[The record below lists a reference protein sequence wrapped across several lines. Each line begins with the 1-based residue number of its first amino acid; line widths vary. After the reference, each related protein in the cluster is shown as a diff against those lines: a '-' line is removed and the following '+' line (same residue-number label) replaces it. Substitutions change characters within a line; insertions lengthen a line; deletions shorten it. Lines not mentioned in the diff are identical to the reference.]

1 MVIKSL
7 SPNIA
12 LILSF
17 LCVVKKT
24 KNKPELFNARVIMR
38 KKKELR
44 KIKWA
49 GINLDETIKILD
61 CDCLDINITAR
72 YDSSIQYDSS

>member
-17 LCVVKKT
+17 LCVVKKQT
-24 KNKPELFNARVIMR
+24 RSGHNE

-49 GINLDETIKILD
+49 GINLDETIKTLD

-72 YDSSIQYDSS
+72 YDSSIRYDSS

>member
-38 KKKELR
+38 KKELR

-72 YDSSIQYDSS
+72 YDSSIRYDSS

>member
-1 MVIKSL
+1 MVVKSL

-17 LCVVKKT
+17 LCVVKNQKT
-24 KNKPELFNARVIMR
+24 NPICLTLVMR

-49 GINLDETIKILD
+49 GINLDETIKTLD

-72 YDSSIQYDSS
+72 YDSSIRYDSS

>member
-17 LCVVKKT
+17 LCVVKKP

-38 KKKELR
+38 KKELR

-49 GINLDETIKILD
+49 GINLDETIKTLD

-72 YDSSIQYDSS
+72 YDSSIQYDST

>member
-24 KNKPELFNARVIMR
+24 KNKTELFNARVIMR
-38 KKKELR
+38 KKELR

-61 CDCLDINITAR
+61 CDCLDFNITAR
-72 YDSSIQYDSS
+72 YDSSIRYDSS